1 MKALVVDD
9 NATNRMIL
17 KEILTAWGMQ
27 VVEVPNG
34 MEGLEELVRAQESGD
49 PYRLVLL
56 DCRMP
61 EMDGFQVAERLHAIP
76 NLASVTVMMLTS
88 DARAGDKT
96 RSQELGM
103 TGYLV
108 KPVKRTALFDAI
120 AAAVG
125 RSHVFAPGQALD
137 AASALARDQRALRIL
152 LAEDSQDNRLLVQ
165 SYLKHTPHHL
175 DLADN
180 GAIAVAK
187 FMARGFDL
195 VLMDMQMPVLD
206 GYAATRKIR
215 QWEKEIGRSTTPIIA
230 LSAFALQVEIQK
242 SLDAGCTAHLTKPIK
257 KAILLNAL
265 QEYTMSV
272 TK

>member
-1 MKALVVDD
+1 
-9 NATNRMIL
+9 MIL
-17 KEILTAWGMQ
+17 KEILTTWEMQ

-34 MEGLEELVRAQESGD
+34 MEGLAELERAQESGD
-49 PYRLVLL
+49 PYHVVLL

-61 EMDGFQVAERLHAIP
+61 EMDGFQVGERLRDIP
-76 NLASVTVMMLTS
+76 NLAGVTVMMLTS
-88 DARAGDKT
+88 DARMGDKA

-103 TGYLV
+103 AGYLV
-108 KPVKRTALFDAI
+108 KPVKRDALFDAI

-125 RSHVFAPGQALD
+125 KNRVFAPGPALD
-137 AASALARDQRALRIL
+137 ASPAPARDPRALRIL

-187 FMARGFDL
+187 FMARRFDL
-195 VLMDMQMPVLD
+195 VLMDMQMPVMD

-215 QWEKEIGRSTTPIIA
+215 QWEKETGRPPTPIIA
-230 LSAFALQVEIQK
+230 LSAFALQEEIQK
-242 SLDAGCTAHLTKPIK
+242 SLDAGCTVHLTKPIK
-257 KAILLNAL
+257 KAILLNAI
-265 QEYTMSV
+265 QEYIMSM